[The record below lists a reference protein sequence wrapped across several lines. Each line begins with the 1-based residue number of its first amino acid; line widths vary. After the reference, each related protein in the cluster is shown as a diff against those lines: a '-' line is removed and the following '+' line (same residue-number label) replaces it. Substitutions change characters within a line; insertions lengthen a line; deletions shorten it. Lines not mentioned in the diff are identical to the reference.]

1 MSILVQEAL
10 NSDNS
15 IEDKSEDKSE
25 DKTKVCRKN
34 TFVKRASRIKMASRW
49 LLILMFICP
58 TILGFS
64 ATLVLAQS
72 PLPSPTPTPTI
83 SPTQGTTST
92 ASNPQQQV
100 RNLTNITVQLVPA
113 VKRIVESAMLR
124 RYTFLATV
132 VAQIIMLIALIKLQA
147 EKPGATKEFFAQSA
161 RFIIILPL
169 ITLGPWLISYLY
181 TLGYQL
187 ASPLRTP
194 LEASTREFDES
205 YYRFTMGMFTAT
217 DRGGVYQPMPTGT
230 DAIVGV
236 LSDKDSSVK
245 TVDQMIDPAKW
256 DMTKL
261 FTGLTITRGIISFA
275 SFILI
280 ILTGFLMI
288 AFKLA
293 VPWMIAMSL
302 DKSLAHEVTY
312 KFARGVIVYTLVFPI
327 VFHIISI
334 IAFKIGTLGMA
345 IYDGTPMY
353 NVDPQTAAII
363 ARPDVD
369 PTFCFGVAVFM
380 MAVAALCL
388 VASPVISWKIAFGQ
402 TFEGIASVA
411 SGWMAAIVGSG
422 INFLS
427 ARVGASLNNM
437 AEKVQIEGQA
447 SAGLISAQAELSSA
461 TKSNAAALHNQLGSI
476 ASSRVGT
483 ILSYNAA
490 AQREQSNLLSA
501 YRNSVANIQINK
513 QAQLGLIDADRGQS
527 NRTAQN
533 QAARE
538 QSQAKVNAQIGS
550 NNVEQS
556 WWTWGTEA
564 VSTVGTGNSNAGN
577 VATRPGQIMTD
588 SNNVEIQAGGTIG
601 ISSDN
606 LSRTNTS
613 NNTYAQD
620 RSDIETSRAS
630 QTESAL
636 ATQYHAQ
643 SGAVSTWNAQ
653 VNNAANVQAQIA
665 AKAATESKTMMD
677 DAARGRYVGAQDS
690 ISTIRSA
697 GLQAAEYHRMAQIIG
712 QVSHDI
718 TRRIEEMGQYHF

>member
-1 MSILVQEAL
+1 MSIVVQENI
-10 NSDNS
+10 NSGDRTQTGHKN
-15 IEDKSEDKSE
+15 
-25 DKTKVCRKN
+25 TKVYCKGIWKN
-34 TFVKRASRIKMASRW
+34 AFLKRASRW
-49 LLILMFICP
+49 VLLFVITYPAIFGVC
-58 TILGFS
+58 TTF
-64 ATLVLAQS
+64 ALAQS
-72 PLPSPTPTPTI
+72 PSPTPIVTP
-83 SPTQGTTST
+83 PQGTTSG
-92 ASNPQQQV
+92 PQQQV
-100 RNLTNITVQLVPA
+100 RNLTDITVQFVPA
-113 VKRIVESAMLR
+113 VKRVIENAMLR

-132 VAQIIMLIALIKLQA
+132 IAQIIMLIALIKLQA
-147 EKPGATKEFFAQSA
+147 EKPGATKEFFAQSS

-169 ITLGPWLISYLY
+169 ITLGPWLISYFY
-181 TLGYQL
+181 SLGYQL

-194 LEASTREFDES
+194 LEVSAREFDES

-293 VPWMIAMSL
+293 VPWMIALSL
-302 DKSLAHEVTY
+302 DKSLAHEVSY

-363 ARPDVD
+363 ARPDID
-369 PTFCFGVAVFM
+369 PTFTFGVAVFM

-422 INFLS
+422 INFVS

-447 SAGLISAQAELSSA
+447 SAGLVSANAELNAA
-461 TKSNAAALHNQLGSI
+461 TKSNAAGLHNQLGSI
-476 ASSRVGT
+476 NSSRVGT

-490 AQREQSNLLSA
+490 AQREQTNLLAA
-501 YRNSVANIQINK
+501 YRNSAANIQINK
-513 QAQLGLIDADRGQS
+513 QAQLSLIDADRGQS
-527 NRTAQN
+527 NRAAQN

-538 QSQAKVNAQIGS
+538 QSQTKLNAQVGN

-564 VSTVGTGNSNAGN
+564 GSTVVTGGNSTPGS
-577 VATRPGQIMTD
+577 VASRPGQIMTE
-588 SNNVEIQAGGTIG
+588 SNNVEIQAAGQIG
-601 ISSDN
+601 ISSEN
-606 LSRTNTS
+606 LNRTATN
-613 NNTYAQD
+613 NNTYAQE
-620 RSDIETSRAS
+620 RGDIETNRAS

-636 ATQYHAQ
+636 GTQYQSQ

-653 VNNAANVQAQIA
+653 VNSAANVQAQIA
-665 AKAATESKTMMD
+665 GKAATESKTMMD
-677 DAARGRYVGAQDS
+677 DAAKMRYVGAQQS
-690 ISTIRSA
+690 IDTIRTA

>member
-1 MSILVQEAL
+1 MSILVQEKL
-10 NSDNS
+10 NSDNR
-15 IEDKSEDKSE
+15 
-25 DKTKVCRKN
+25 TKVSRRKHSGKN
-34 TFVKRASRIKMASRW
+34 TFVKMAARIKKASRW
-49 LLILMFICP
+49 FLILMLTCP
-58 TILGFS
+58 TILGVGVTF
-64 ATLVLAQS
+64 ALGQT
-72 PLPSPTPTPTI
+72 PSPTPVN
-83 SPTQGTTST
+83 SPTQGTTTT

-113 VKRIVESAMLR
+113 VKRVVESAMLR

-147 EKPGATKEFFAQSA
+147 EKPGATREFFAQSS

-169 ITLGPWLISYLY
+169 ITLGPWLISYFY

-187 ASPLRTP
+187 ASPLRTS
-194 LEASTREFDES
+194 LEASAREFDES

-236 LSDKDSSVK
+236 LSDKDSTVK

-363 ARPDVD
+363 ACPDVD

-427 ARVGASLNNM
+427 ARVGAALNNM

-447 SAGLISAQAELSSA
+447 SAGLITAQADLSSA
-461 TKSNAAALHNQLGSI
+461 TKSNAAGLHNQLGSI
-476 ASSRVGT
+476 NSSRVGT
-483 ILSYNAA
+483 IMSYNAA
-490 AQREQSNLLSA
+490 AQREQTNLIAA

-513 QAQLGLIDADRGQS
+513 QAQLGLIDADRSQS

-538 QSQAKVNAQIGS
+538 QSQAKINAQVGN

-564 VSTVGTGNSNAGN
+564 TSTIATGGNSNPGN
-577 VATRPGQIMTD
+577 IASRPGQIMTE
-588 SNNVEIQAGGTIG
+588 SNNVEIQAGGSIG
-601 ISSDN
+601 ISSEN

-613 NNTYAQD
+613 NNTYAKD

-636 ATQYHAQ
+636 ATQYQSQ

-653 VNNAANVQAQIA
+653 VNSAANIQAQIA

-677 DAARGRYVGAQDS
+677 DAARVRYVGAQDS

-697 GLQAAEYHRMAQIIG
+697 GLEAAEYHRMAQIIG